1 MKIYAPEYYKNFT
14 CIADRCR
21 HSCCIGWEIDID
33 EGTANLYLSLEK
45 GYGKSIKESVDT
57 DGVPHFCLSANDRC
71 PHLNDCGL
79 CRIILELGE
88 DYLCE
93 ICREH
98 PRFYNDTCRGKEV
111 GLGMSCEEACRIIL
125 SSENYGNFIT
135 VGELDED
142 PELCELDTVALR
154 ERIYAIL
161 SNSALPYT
169 VRRNE
174 ISRVFGTAELDD
186 TEAIELIASLEYLDE
201 NHKKLFLEYSS
212 DVSTPQKHE
221 KALERA
227 LAYFIFRHCTEAV
240 DENEYRATI
249 GFCLFCEK
257 LLASILTSQN
267 ATSEEE
273 IATLARILSEE
284 IEYSEDNTNAI
295 ISAFYSKNVDF

>member
-1 MKIYAPEYYKNFT
+1 
-14 CIADRCR
+14 
-21 HSCCIGWEIDID
+21 
-33 EGTANLYLSLEK
+33 
-45 GYGKSIKESVDT
+45 
-57 DGVPHFCLSANDRC
+57 
-71 PHLNDCGL
+71 
-79 CRIILELGE
+79 
-88 DYLCE
+88 
-93 ICREH
+93 
-98 PRFYNDTCRGKEV
+98 
-111 GLGMSCEEACRIIL
+111 MSCEEACRIIL
-125 SSENYGNFIT
+125 SSDNYGNFIT

-174 ISRVFGTAELDD
+174 ISRIFGTAELDD

-227 LAYFIFRHCTEAV
+227 LAYFIFRHCSEAV

-249 GFCLFCEK
+249 GFCLFCAGISLPSLAMDVMELVGGLTTPLAM
-257 LLASILTSQN
+257 LLIGTRLYGVRLSDFKDMDYHICAFLRLIAIPLLLYGALTLLRVPLAVRSTMFLITAMPNSTMVVNQ
-267 ATSEEE
+267 AELYGGDHVFAARAVAYT
-273 IATLARILSEE
+273 TLLSLL
-284 IEYSEDNTNAI
+284 SVPVM
-295 ISAFYSKNVDF
+295 SLLL